1 MSAENQLLAIEVK
14 YDQLGINGD
23 EFINLVIQ
31 YPTIL
36 TQNLKQMGSLIA
48 CFQGRGIVGN
58 QLKQIVQKFPLIFQ
72 ICEVHDLIHKL
83 DKFQKLLGKNWKQV
97 IIFEPQLLRQDM
109 DSFLGPRIELIV
121 KNGVLQVQDFEF
133 SSVDQNGELDKI
145 LNRVTTQQL
154 VQFEIWQLAKYLC
167 TDLNLYDGIYER
179 WTTK

>member
-83 DKFQKLLGKNWKQV
+83 DKFQKLLGKKLEISDYFRTV
-97 IIFEPQLLRQDM
+97 
-109 DSFLGPRIELIV
+109 IV
-121 KNGVLQVQDFEF
+121 KIRHGFFFRAE
-133 SSVDQNGELDKI
+133 
-145 LNRVTTQQL
+145 NRINREKRGFTSL
-154 VQFEIWQLAKYLC
+154 RF
-167 TDLNLYDGIYER
+167 
-179 WTTK
+179 